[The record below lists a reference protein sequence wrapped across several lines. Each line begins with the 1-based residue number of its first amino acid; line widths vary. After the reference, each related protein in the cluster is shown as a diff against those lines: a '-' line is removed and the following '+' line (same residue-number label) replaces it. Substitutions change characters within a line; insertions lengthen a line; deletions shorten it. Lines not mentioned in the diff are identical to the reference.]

1 MALED
6 LGIVGTLPSGG
17 PAQTF
22 EASDLVAFALG
33 AVLTAL
39 RARFRS
45 GVAHELGAP
54 DPDAPETFDPGMEG
68 KRRLTGG
75 TGRGTVSG
83 ASPGAK
89 VASRS
94 LDRFTVELRVDLTP
108 IQGEGEVNVS
118 WGVPEHSN
126 NFLAGVVGG
135 RGKIQALRNNNCL

>member
-6 LGIVGTLPSGG
+6 LGILRTLPSGG
-17 PAQTF
+17 PAQSF

-68 KRRLTGG
+68 KRRLNPVAQDEALSVAPPPARRLPVGPW
-75 TGRGTVSG
+75 TV
-83 ASPGAK
+83 
-89 VASRS
+89 VR
-94 LDRFTVELRVDLTP
+94 
-108 IQGEGEVNVS
+108 
-118 WGVPEHSN
+118 
-126 NFLAGVVGG
+126 
-135 RGKIQALRNNNCL
+135 